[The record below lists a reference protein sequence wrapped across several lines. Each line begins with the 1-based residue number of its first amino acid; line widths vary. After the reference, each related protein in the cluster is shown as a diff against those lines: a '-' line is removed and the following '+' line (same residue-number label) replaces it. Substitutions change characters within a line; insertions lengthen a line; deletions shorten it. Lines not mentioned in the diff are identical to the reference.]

1 MIVWNQKI
9 HKYVEIKQNTPEQ
22 PMDQKRNHKLN
33 KTISY
38 KQKWKHQYT
47 KTYGTQQKQPWEGSL

>member
-47 KTYGTQQKQPWEGSL
+47 KTYGMQQKQF